1 MEQAELE
8 EMSERLARTA
18 TDVRDIREKVDYL
31 KEAVAAEHLKPNKEP
46 TTPGFSRPGA
56 PPSDPYSALTCG
68 WRTRTDATRRNRGAW
83 RAGGRAEG
91 VLDCGSSIAGPP
103 MTPSG

>member
-8 EMSERLARTA
+8 EMSERLALTA

-46 TTPGFSRPGA
+46 TLRREAPCYIPGVAGRDLEDIPG
-56 PPSDPYSALTCG
+56 SDGLP
-68 WRTRTDATRRNRGAW
+68 
-83 RAGGRAEG
+83 
-91 VLDCGSSIAGPP
+91 GSER
-103 MTPSG
+103 